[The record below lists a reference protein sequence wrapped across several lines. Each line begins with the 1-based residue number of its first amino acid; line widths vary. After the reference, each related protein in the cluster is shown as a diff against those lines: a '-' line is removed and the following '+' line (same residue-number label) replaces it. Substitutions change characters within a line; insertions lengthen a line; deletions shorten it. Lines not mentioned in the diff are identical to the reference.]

1 LRTCTY
7 DGVAG
12 TIQYPCGE
20 LSDGKSLL
28 SLMYAKQLINDTI
41 PILKQDD
48 PVDQALIWMQDYCVQ
63 HLPVSD
69 GSKYVGLLS
78 EEELLDVEAMD
89 KKVGDFKFYRQQPHV
104 SELSHLFEVLN
115 EAADH
120 KISVVPVTGE
130 NQELL
135 GVIDLQGMVNAL
147 QSYSFISDP
156 GALIMIELK
165 SHDYSL
171 AEIARLVESND
182 VIILGSMVMNN
193 PARGKV
199 EVSIKINT
207 TDASHV
213 IATLE
218 RYEYKILGTFN
229 EVSYYQDL
237 KDRYDA
243 FMRYLNV

>member
-1 LRTCTY
+1 
-7 DGVAG
+7 
-12 TIQYPCGE
+12 
-20 LSDGKSLL
+20 
-28 SLMYAKQLINDTI
+28 MYAKQLINDTI
-41 PILKQDD
+41 PLLKPED
-48 PVDQALIWMQDYCVQ
+48 PVDQALIWMQDYSVQ
-63 HLPVSD
+63 HLPVGDSN
-69 GSKYVGLLS
+69 KYLGLLS

-89 KKVGDFKFYRQQPHV
+89 KTVAEFKFYRQQPHV
-104 SELSHLFEVLN
+104 DELSHLFEVLK

-120 KISVVPVTGE
+120 RISVVPVTGE

-135 GVIDLQGMVNAL
+135 GAIDLQGMTNAL
-147 QSYSFISDP
+147 HSYSFISDP
-156 GALIMIELK
+156 GALIMLELK

-182 VIILGSMVMNN
+182 VLILGSMVMNN
-193 PARGKV
+193 PSRGKV
-199 EVSIKINT
+199 EVTIKLNT
-207 TDASHV
+207 SDASHV

>member
-1 LRTCTY
+1 
-7 DGVAG
+7 
-12 TIQYPCGE
+12 
-20 LSDGKSLL
+20 
-28 SLMYAKQLINDTI
+28 MYAKQLINDTI
-41 PILKQDD
+41 PCLKPTDS
-48 PVDQALIWMQDYCVQ
+48 VDQALVWMQDYCIQ
-63 HLPVSD
+63 HLPVAD
-69 GSKYVGLLS
+69 ADKYLGLLS

-89 KKVGDFKFYRQQPHV
+89 KTVGDFKFYRQQPHI

-120 KISVVPVTGE
+120 RISLVPVTGE
-130 NQELL
+130 NQEFL
-135 GVIDLQGMVNAL
+135 GAIDLAAMVNAL
-147 QSYSFISDP
+147 HAYSFVSDP
-156 GALIMIELK
+156 GALIMLELK

-182 VIILGSMVMNN
+182 ALILGSMIMNN

-199 EVSIKINT
+199 EVSIKLNT
-207 TDASHV
+207 TDASHI

-218 RYEYKILGTFN
+218 RYEYRILGTFN